1 MNKITDFFK
10 RLFAIRVIISGVEA
24 IDDDFD
30 KCHVCC
36 MNCKCA
42 MHHPEAWTCNCKS
55 IFIDHDGKCTT
66 FVPKDGVHGEFPLR

>member
-1 MNKITDFFK
+1 MN
-10 RLFAIRVIISGVEA
+10 R
-24 IDDDFD
+24 
-30 KCHVCC
+30 
-36 MNCKCA
+36 KCA